1 MAGIT
6 EKGQKPFIFIAVP
19 QLRNTNGLGF
29 VEKKRISTM
38 IMQIVIIII
47 IEQKPC
53 LIVETEVSA
62 YRFKLSFFKPSLKVF
77 KSFIF

>member
-29 VEKKRISTM
+29 VEKKKKKKKRISTM

-47 IEQKPC
+47 I
-53 LIVETEVSA
+53 I
-62 YRFKLSFFKPSLKVF
+62 
-77 KSFIF
+77 

>member
-29 VEKKRISTM
+29 VEKKKKKDINNDNADSNNNNNIAEALLNRRDSSI
-38 IMQIVIIII
+38 
-47 IEQKPC
+47 C
-53 LIVETEVSA
+53 LP
-62 YRFKLSFFKPSLKVF
+62 F
-77 KSFIF
+77 

>member
-29 VEKKRISTM
+29 VEKKKKKKRISTM

-47 IEQKPC
+47 I
-53 LIVETEVSA
+53 I
-62 YRFKLSFFKPSLKVF
+62 
-77 KSFIF
+77 I

>member
-29 VEKKRISTM
+29 VEKKKKKKRISTM

-47 IEQKPC
+47 I
-53 LIVETEVSA
+53 I
-62 YRFKLSFFKPSLKVF
+62 
-77 KSFIF
+77 

>member
-29 VEKKRISTM
+29 VEKKKKKKKDINNYNADSNNNNNIAEALLNRRDSSI
-38 IMQIVIIII
+38 
-47 IEQKPC
+47 C
-53 LIVETEVSA
+53 LPV
-62 YRFKLSFFKPSLKVF
+62 
-77 KSFIF
+77 

>member
-29 VEKKRISTM
+29 VEKKKKKKDINNDNADSNNNNNNIAEALLNRRDSSI
-38 IMQIVIIII
+38 
-47 IEQKPC
+47 C
-53 LIVETEVSA
+53 LPV
-62 YRFKLSFFKPSLKVF
+62 
-77 KSFIF
+77 

>member
-29 VEKKRISTM
+29 VAKKNKDINNDNADSNNNNNIAEALLNRRDSSI
-38 IMQIVIIII
+38 
-47 IEQKPC
+47 C
-53 LIVETEVSA
+53 LPV
-62 YRFKLSFFKPSLKVF
+62 
-77 KSFIF
+77 

>member
-29 VEKKRISTM
+29 VEKKKKKDINNDNADSNNNNNIAEALLNRRDSSI
-38 IMQIVIIII
+38 
-47 IEQKPC
+47 C
-53 LIVETEVSA
+53 LPV
-62 YRFKLSFFKPSLKVF
+62 
-77 KSFIF
+77 

>member
-29 VEKKRISTM
+29 VEKKKKDINNDNADSNNNNNNIAEALLNRRDSSI
-38 IMQIVIIII
+38 
-47 IEQKPC
+47 C
-53 LIVETEVSA
+53 LPV
-62 YRFKLSFFKPSLKVF
+62 
-77 KSFIF
+77 

>member
-19 QLRNTNGLGF
+19 QLRNKNGLGF
-29 VEKKRISTM
+29 VEKKKKKKRISTM

-47 IEQKPC
+47 I
-53 LIVETEVSA
+53 I
-62 YRFKLSFFKPSLKVF
+62 
-77 KSFIF
+77 

>member
-29 VEKKRISTM
+29 VEKKKKKKKDLNNDNADSNNNNNNIAEALLNRRDSSI
-38 IMQIVIIII
+38 
-47 IEQKPC
+47 C
-53 LIVETEVSA
+53 LPV
-62 YRFKLSFFKPSLKVF
+62 
-77 KSFIF
+77 

>member
-29 VEKKRISTM
+29 VAKKKKKKDINNDNADSNNNNNNIAEALLNRRDSSI
-38 IMQIVIIII
+38 
-47 IEQKPC
+47 C
-53 LIVETEVSA
+53 LPV
-62 YRFKLSFFKPSLKVF
+62 
-77 KSFIF
+77 

>member
-29 VEKKRISTM
+29 VEKKKKKDINNDNADSNNNNNNIAEALLNRRDSSI
-38 IMQIVIIII
+38 
-47 IEQKPC
+47 C
-53 LIVETEVSA
+53 LPV
-62 YRFKLSFFKPSLKVF
+62 
-77 KSFIF
+77 

>member
-29 VEKKRISTM
+29 VEKKKKRISTM

-47 IEQKPC
+47 I
-53 LIVETEVSA
+53 
-62 YRFKLSFFKPSLKVF
+62 
-77 KSFIF
+77 

>member
-29 VEKKRISTM
+29 VAKKNKDINNDNADSNNNNNIAEALLNRRDSSI
-38 IMQIVIIII
+38 
-47 IEQKPC
+47 C
-53 LIVETEVSA
+53 LAV
-62 YRFKLSFFKPSLKVF
+62 
-77 KSFIF
+77 